1 MRILFILLI
10 LLVGCSPKV
19 TEEDLQNLNGYWE
32 IEEVSFPSGD
42 TKDFRSSTTI
52 DYIELDG
59 MKGFRKKVQPK
70 FNGTFET
77 SNDAELFTISQN
89 EKGFELNYTGST
101 NSWTEEISSIS
112 KDNFSVVN
120 QDTLT
125 YSYKKYEPLNLNQ

>member
-1 MRILFILLI
+1 MVV
-10 LLVGCSPKV
+10 LVGCSPKV
-19 TEEDLQNLNGYWE
+19 TEGDLQNLNGYWE
-32 IEEVSFPSGD
+32 IKEVSFPNGD

-77 SNDAELFTISQN
+77 SNDAELFTILQN
-89 EKGFELNYTGST
+89 ENHFELNYTGST
-101 NSWTEEISSIS
+101 DSWTEEIISIS
-112 KDNFSVVN
+112 KDNFSVIN

-125 YSYKKYEPLNLNQ
+125 YSYKRYEPLNLNQ